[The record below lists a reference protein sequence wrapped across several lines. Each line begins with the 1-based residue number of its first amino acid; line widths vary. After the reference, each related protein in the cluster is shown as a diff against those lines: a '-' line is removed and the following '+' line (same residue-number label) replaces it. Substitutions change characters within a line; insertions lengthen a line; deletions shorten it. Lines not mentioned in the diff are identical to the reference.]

1 MGAEMSRIAQG
12 HRGHGDG
19 GELVVGGVSWTA
31 ACFVHNS
38 LPQGCI
44 DEGCADRAMRGS
56 SPVATTLFV
65 VAGLCSPSAGSD
77 FSFSLDSARRSA
89 GSPCSQPQPADW
101 DFCCLAAAGVVST
114 WVDNEWNGMPGLV
127 VPGILLLA
135 VGLVLVATVIIRRRV
150 VPIWTAALLLGSALL
165 LPFANEQTSRIL
177 LAVPFGLAWIL
188 FGLCLVV
195 GRSHFL
201 SRSRGADS
209 LRDRYPHTT
218 VGPWSSRTSKRHDSR
233 SATNISVR
241 SESGRRRRLAA
252 CTTWRC
258 ISSDVEQTITFYQ
271 DAARVPADRAV
282 REPRLPG
289 LDALLLR
296 HRQRQ
301 PARLLRLPRPR
312 PRPVRRG
319 ARRPAPHRDLASTRS
334 AGSTCGESSSDAGVE
349 HEVHRGVVALLQ
361 RPRRRAPRA
370 DLRPARRDVRHQVL

>member
-1 MGAEMSRIAQG
+1 MSRK
-12 HRGHGDG
+12 HRVTAVTVTGASS
-19 GELVVGGVSWTA
+19 VAGGVSWTA

-65 VAGLCSPSAGSD
+65 VAGLMLAVSGIGLLVLARQRSTLGRLAVLAAAAGG
-77 FSFSLDSARRSA
+77 L
-89 GSPCSQPQPADW
+89 GLLL
-101 DFCCLAAAGVVST
+101 LAAAGVVST

-188 FGLCLVV
+188 FGLALLWG
-195 GRSHFL
+195 GRTSL

-218 VGPWSSRTSKRHDSR
+218 VGP
-233 SATNISVR
+233 
-241 SESGRRRRLAA
+241 
-252 CTTWRC
+252 
-258 ISSDVEQTITFYQ
+258 
-271 DAARVPADRAV
+271 
-282 REPRLPG
+282 
-289 LDALLLR
+289 
-296 HRQRQ
+296 
-301 PARLLRLPRPR
+301 
-312 PRPVRRG
+312 
-319 ARRPAPHRDLASTRS
+319 
-334 AGSTCGESSSDAGVE
+334 
-349 HEVHRGVVALLQ
+349 
-361 RPRRRAPRA
+361 
-370 DLRPARRDVRHQVL
+370 